1 MSLVPDHDLCRV
13 GSHVYTVLVARWALR
28 YTILLRTG
36 YPIDRYPIHG
46 AGALAYG
53 EFPNRQAHYVMNDRW
68 LASVCLECLCSL
80 HPFTLGEFHLASS
93 IEFSDLL
100 TIF

>member
-1 MSLVPDHDLCRV
+1 MSLVPDHDFCRI

-53 EFPNRQAHYVMNDRW
+53 EFPNRQAHYVMNDR
-68 LASVCLECLCSL
+68 LVGVGLSGMSLQFASVYSR
-80 HPFTLGEFHLASS
+80 
-93 IEFSDLL
+93 
-100 TIF
+100 